1 MRNSSASAGYSLLE
15 LLVVIAILAIVM
27 TAGLPYAARALD
39 SLTIESDARLA
50 AARIRE
56 LRSDAMD
63 LQRDITLSL
72 PGGPRASLE
81 SSDGR
86 TIELSRGTTASI
98 EGTGPSPAIVIGW
111 DGSVSGRLVLSNG
124 RKTLRLLQRA
134 PHAPVIIEAAP

>member
-1 MRNSSASAGYSLLE
+1 MSNTSAGYSLLE

-39 SLTIESDARLA
+39 SLTIESDARRA
-50 AARIRE
+50 AAHIRE

-72 PGGPRASLE
+72 SGGTRTSLA

-86 TIELSRGTTASI
+86 TIGFSRGTAASI
-98 EGTGPSPAIVIGW
+98 EGAGPTPAIVIGW
-111 DGSVSGRLVLSNG
+111 DGSVSGRLVLTNG

-134 PHAPVIIEAAP
+134 PHAPVVIEAAP